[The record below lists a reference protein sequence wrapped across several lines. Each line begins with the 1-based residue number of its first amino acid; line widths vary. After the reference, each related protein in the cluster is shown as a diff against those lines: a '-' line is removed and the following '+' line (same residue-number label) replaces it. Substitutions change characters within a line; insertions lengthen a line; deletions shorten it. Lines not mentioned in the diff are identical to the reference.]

1 MITAQEKLI
10 KSVTELQTAA
20 RRLRAVSKLLTGD
33 ELISSIDES
42 IGHITNALLV
52 LDVVLNKTKP
62 PQI

>member
-20 RRLRAVSKLLTGD
+20 RRLRSVSKLLTGD